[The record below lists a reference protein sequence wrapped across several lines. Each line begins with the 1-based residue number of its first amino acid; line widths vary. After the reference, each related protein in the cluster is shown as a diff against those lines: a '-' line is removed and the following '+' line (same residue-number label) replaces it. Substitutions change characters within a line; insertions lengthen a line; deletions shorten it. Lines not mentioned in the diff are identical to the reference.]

1 MGSVDSSKDESR
13 HSNDTKEDESKDKT
27 KEDNTSTLKD
37 YESDVE
43 NAKPKA
49 KDNPK
54 NIETKSNDEDKTNEK
69 ENTKTNENEQK
80 EVETNDE
87 ESTKLKDCI
96 PLEETGT
103 IKLNDTKT
111 KPDDTIPKEIDTES
125 LSSCDTEETSTI
137 TLNTEQLKKKRKKKP
152 ELLN

>member
-13 HSNDTKEDESKDKT
+13 HSNNTKEGESKDKT

-43 NAKPKA
+43 DAKPKA

-80 EVETNDE
+80 EVETNDKE
-87 ESTKLKDCI
+87 RTKLKDHI

-103 IKLNDTKT
+103 IKLNDTKMNETIKLNDT
-111 KPDDTIPKEIDTES
+111 KMDETIPKEIDTES

-137 TLNTEQLKKKRKKKP
+137 TLNTEQLQ
-152 ELLN
+152 